1 MDPSDVLLF
10 FGGGDSKIKFR
21 SHRNFRLY
29 NTTRSENMNALA
41 TKVRGDNFFPFFHIF
56 YPPDLRPFEP
66 KKGTGIIIMVQD
78 SYTES
83 LVELPNLELV

>member
-1 MDPSDVLLF
+1 
-10 FGGGDSKIKFR
+10 
-21 SHRNFRLY
+21 
-29 NTTRSENMNALA
+29 MNALA